1 MKKRTS
7 KFERDLKEIINVVDM
22 LNQEGKSYAECR
34 YRVIMAMRLLLVED
48 SLRFIRTL
56 LAIIIGL
63 LVGNLLKF

>member
-1 MKKRTS
+1 MKKRTD

-34 YRVIMAMRLLLVED
+34 YRVIMATRLLLVED

-56 LAIIIGL
+56 LSLI
-63 LVGNLLKF
+63 VGFLFASLFKC

>member
-1 MKKRTS
+1 MKKRTD

-34 YRVIMAMRLLLVED
+34 YRVIMATRLLLVED

>member
-1 MKKRTS
+1 MKKRTD

-34 YRVIMAMRLLLVED
+34 YRVIMATRLLLVED

-63 LVGNLLKF
+63 LVGNLIA